1 MAEKEK
7 NKKSGKNILESIREG
22 MRVYDR
28 EGRELGKVDRV
39 HTGPGRPEP
48 GSTEAGGEAGVDETL
63 FARWVEEML
72 DPMDNVRR
80 ELQEE
85 LYLHGFM
92 RMLTEGLEGEE
103 RYILPDQI
111 RAVIG
116 DKVHLHVSEEELKK

>member
-1 MAEKEK
+1 MAEKEENK
-7 NKKSGKNILESIREG
+7 NSGKNILESIQEG

-39 HTGPGRPEP
+39 HAGPGRP
-48 GSTEAGGEAGVDETL
+48 GSGYTEEGSEAGVDETL

-72 DPMDNVRR
+72 DPMDNVRK

-111 RAVIG
+111 HSVSG
-116 DKVHLHVSEEELKK
+116 DKVHLHASEEELKK